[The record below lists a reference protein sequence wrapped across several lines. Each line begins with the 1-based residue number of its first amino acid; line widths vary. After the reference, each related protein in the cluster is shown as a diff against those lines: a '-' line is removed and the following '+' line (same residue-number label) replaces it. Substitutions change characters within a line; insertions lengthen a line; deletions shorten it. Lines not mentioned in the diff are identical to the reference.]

1 MYIKNKIFLKRKTLY
16 KVKSWIAVGLFVFL
30 FSTFV
35 AGCTENVPSTIEV
48 TQTVTTSVSLIEN
61 GKAGIQPLPSDGNSF
76 YYYAS
81 GNRIPLTLSLKWMA
95 VKFVSDD
102 SKKQANALINSIA
115 GPLSQAHQIP
125 QLKLAI
131 LPLQDGL
138 TIQTLVN
145 GINSLRANA
154 TDFLQVNPVFQ
165 TEDAEMTLTDEFI
178 VTFPAGKSM
187 EEIEAI
193 NLSYGVEIVDPILG
207 QENTFVLR
215 ATVNA
220 RRDTLSLA
228 NLYQES
234 GVAIYS
240 APNFVRIK

>member
-1 MYIKNKIFLKRKTLY
+1 MYTKNKISLKRKTLY
-16 KVKSWIAVGLFVFL
+16 GAKNWMAAGLFAFL
-30 FSTFV
+30 FSTFM
-35 AGCTENVPSTIEV
+35 AGCAGNVSSTVEA
-48 TQTVTTSVSLIEN
+48 TQTAAISVSLID
-61 GKAGIQPLPSDGNSF
+61 KAGIRPLPSDGNSF
-76 YYYAS
+76 YYYAN
-81 GNRIPLTLSLKWMA
+81 GNRIPLTLSLKWIA

-102 SKKQANALINSIA
+102 STKQASALKNSIT
-115 GPLSQAHQIP
+115 GPLDQAHQIS
-125 QLKLAI
+125 QLKLTI
-131 LPLQDGL
+131 LPLQEGL
-138 TIQTLVN
+138 TIQTLVE

-154 TDFLQVNPVFQ
+154 ADFLQVNPVFQ
-165 TEDAEMTLTDEFI
+165 TEDAKMTLTDEFI
-178 VTFPAGKSM
+178 VTFPAGTSM
-187 EEIEAI
+187 EEIDAI

>member
-1 MYIKNKIFLKRKTLY
+1 MAI
-16 KVKSWIAVGLFVFL
+16 GLFALL

-35 AGCTENVPSTIEV
+35 VSCAGNAPSTVET
-48 TQTVTTSVSLIEN
+48 TQAATISVSHIV
-61 GKAGIQPLPSDGNSF
+61 KAGIQPLPSDGNSF
-76 YYYAS
+76 YYYAN
-81 GNRIPLTLSLKWMA
+81 GNRIPLVLSLKWIA

-102 SKKQANALINSIA
+102 ATKQASALKNSIT
-115 GPLSQAHQIP
+115 GPLDQANQIP
-125 QLKLAI
+125 QLKLTI

-138 TIQTLVN
+138 TIQTLVE

-154 TDFLQVNPVFQ
+154 AFLQVNPVFQ

-178 VTFPAGKSM
+178 ATFPAGKSM
-187 EEIEAI
+187 EEIEDI

-215 ATVNA
+215 ATVKA
-220 RRDTLSLA
+220 GRDTLSLA
-228 NLYQES
+228 NLYQEN